1 MSTSGKLRHS
11 IESLR
16 ERQLWAGITWIVHQ
30 LFDHAAAD
38 QMAAVS
44 PNNQSSAF
52 QLTVAYPHATFD
64 QASSCKKYETKPAA
78 DPAMAIPPLAAT
90 EPVKIKPINN
100 IEQNPATCQV
110 TALVRSLTLLS
121 MK

>member
-44 PNNQSSAF
+44 PFYQM
-52 QLTVAYPHATFD
+52 LRGVRM
-64 QASSCKKYETKPAA
+64 AA
-78 DPAMAIPPLAAT
+78 MNLM
-90 EPVKIKPINN
+90 
-100 IEQNPATCQV
+100 
-110 TALVRSLTLLS
+110 LHL
-121 MK
+121 